1 MDEVILALIAAASSS
16 GVTGIILAILNRKW
30 AKSDRRR
37 DGQAKDDKKLDA
49 VVTGLKVLTV
59 DRVRYLGQRYI
70 ERGEITLAD
79 KENLQEMYQAYKGL
93 GGNGHLE
100 VIMREVEKLPVVDSY
115 R

>member
-1 MDEVILALIAAASSS
+1 MNEVLLALIAAASSS
-16 GVTGIILAILNRKW
+16 GVTGIILAALNRKW
-30 AKSDRRR
+30 AKSDRKREGEVN
-37 DGQAKDDKKLDA
+37 DEKKLDA

-70 ERGEITLAD
+70 EQGEITLAD
-79 KENLQEMYQAYKGL
+79 KENLQGMYQAYKGL

-100 VIMREVEKLPVVDSY
+100 VIMREVEKLPVVDSA